1 MIVRGKGIEGMF
13 PLYSLASLL
22 PEGGQA
28 FAAGLH
34 PEMLRAWLDSL
45 SKAPPEEAAAALKE
59 QLKRL
64 RNAHGFRIRLK
75 MLDIMAGETRRIAG
89 AFESDLNQARHPL
102 STALQRKVVIGN
114 DLLKFNAKSYRAA
127 ADRLVGGWLSWGNGD
142 LLRQTLASA
151 MDLEHRRLVL
161 AWRAYAPG
169 SKSAWRNLHMLYRM
183 ARTAGQAAP
192 DAADGRHSPRHLYVK
207 TILLALA
214 EPVQMAPGELERV
227 RFYLDRYAGLVE
239 LQDLARPL
247 GASDSREGCFLV
259 RQNADGPGR
268 SLQKWHNIDVQ
279 GGDLLLDCGPLLKKM
294 RSQINAL
301 EHGVLPSKIGLPS
314 VARRPQYIDLMKN
327 LLALW
332 SVPPWRR
339 FHRQHFNPRIELAV
353 GLDDL
358 WSLLSG
364 ATLKRRR
371 DDRSEPESAA
381 HAIELSEWSVANE
394 SPTGFALQY
403 LNGESSALSVGTLV
417 GVRSPDR
424 STAHICLVRRL
435 VSGDRRRAEL
445 GLQKYAPFA
454 VPTTISWSGSAA
466 ANKPP
471 ARAIVLPRVPSL
483 EGGAAVI
490 VAPHVLRPGKRVPFV
505 LDGRRLTFVAG
516 APIERSATHEIF
528 SLTNPD

>member
-1 MIVRGKGIEGMF
+1 MF

-22 PEGGQA
+22 PEGSQA

-45 SKAPPEEAAAALKE
+45 SKAPPEEAAAALKD

-64 RNAHGFRIRLK
+64 SAAHGFRVRLK
-75 MLDIMAGETRRIAG
+75 MLDIMAGETRRITG
-89 AFESDLNQARHPL
+89 AFEADLNKALHPL
-102 STALQRKVVIGN
+102 STALQHKVVIGN
-114 DLLKFNAKSYRAA
+114 DLLKYHGKSYRTA
-127 ADRLVGGWLSWGNGD
+127 ADRLRSGWLSWGNGD
-142 LLRQTLASA
+142 LLQQTLANA
-151 MDLEHRRLVL
+151 MDMEHRRLVL
-161 AWRAYAPG
+161 AYRAYAPG

-183 ARTAGQAAP
+183 ARAAGHGAP
-192 DAADGRHSPRHLYVK
+192 DAAESRNSPRHFYVK
-207 TILLALA
+207 AILLALA
-214 EPVQMAPGELERV
+214 EPVQMAPGELDRV
-227 RFYLDRYAGLVE
+227 RFYLDRYAGLAE
-239 LQDLARPL
+239 LQDLTRPL
-247 GASDSREGCFLV
+247 EASDSREGCFLI
-259 RQNADGPGR
+259 RQNAEGPGR
-268 SLQKWHNIDVQ
+268 SLQKWHNIEVQ
-279 GGDLLLDCGPLLKKM
+279 SGDLLLDCGPLLKKM
-294 RSQINAL
+294 RSQIDAL

-314 VARRPQYIDLMKN
+314 VARHPQYIDLMKN

-339 FHRQHFNPRIELAV
+339 FHRQHFKPRVELAV

-364 ATLKRRR
+364 VALKRRR
-371 DDRSEPESAA
+371 DDRSEDESAT
-381 HAIELSEWSVANE
+381 HAVELSEWSVVNE

-403 LNGESSALSVGTLV
+403 LNGESSALSVGSLV

-454 VPTTISWSGSAA
+454 VPTMISWSGSAA
-466 ANKPP
+466 ADRPP
-471 ARAIVLPRVPSL
+471 ARAIVLPRVPTL
-483 EGGAAVI
+483 DNEAAVI

-505 LDGRRLTFVAG
+505 LDGRKLTFVAG
-516 APIERSATHEIF
+516 TPVERGATHEIF